1 MFLEIT
7 NQISKPNIFEL
18 FKLQLKKDFENSNLD
33 IAFIDD
39 LNADY
44 TQITDELEIVLK
56 DLIANSS
63 HKLNELLY
71 RIDIS
76 ELQIKNLSKAKPQQN
91 FLAIISELIF
101 KRILQKVVIKEYHK
115 INNIKSS

>member
-7 NQISKPNIFEL
+7 SQISKPNIFEL
-18 FKLQLKKDFENSNLD
+18 FKFQLKKDFEYSNLD
-33 IAFIDD
+33 TSFIDD
-39 LNADY
+39 LIADY
-44 TQITDELEIVLK
+44 TQITDVLEIVLK
-56 DLIANSS
+56 DLITKST

-76 ELQIKNLSKAKPQQN
+76 ESQIKNLSKAKPQQK
-91 FLAIISELIF
+91 FVATLSELIF

-115 INNIKSS
+115 IKNIKNS